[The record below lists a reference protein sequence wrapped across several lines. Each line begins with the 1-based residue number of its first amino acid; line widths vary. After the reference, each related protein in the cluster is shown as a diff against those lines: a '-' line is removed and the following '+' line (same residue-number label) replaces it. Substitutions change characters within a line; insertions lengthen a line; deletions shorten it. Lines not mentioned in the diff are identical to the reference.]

1 MSQWASAIPIGSI
14 RSVILE
20 IVRNMI
26 IYPRK
31 MRARVTLAS
40 LLLSFGQTNLT
51 RRNAILS

>member
-1 MSQWASAIPIGSI
+1 M
-14 RSVILE
+14 ILE

-31 MRARVTLAS
+31 MRARITLAS